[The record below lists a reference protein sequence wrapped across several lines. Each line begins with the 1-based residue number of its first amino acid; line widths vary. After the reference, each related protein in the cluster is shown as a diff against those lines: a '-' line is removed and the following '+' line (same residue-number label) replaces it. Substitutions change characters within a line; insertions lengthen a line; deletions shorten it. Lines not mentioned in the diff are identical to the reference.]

1 MANNFLTV
9 EEARHI
15 TADAR
20 ALQGEYKKAQTKR
33 FLESVKQTALKGLT
47 SLTIYDADCTDQVI
61 IDRLKK
67 LGYTVSVFSDQ
78 RDGDSDSLTISWD

>member
-33 FLESVKQTALKGLT
+33 FLESVKQAALKGLT

-61 IDRLKK
+61 IDRIKG
-67 LGYTVSVFSDQ
+67 LGYIVSVFSGQ
-78 RDGDSDSLTISWD
+78 RDGDSITISWD

>member
-20 ALQGEYKKAQTKR
+20 ALQGEYKKAQTKAR
-33 FLESVKQTALKGLT
+33 IIVKAENE
-47 SLTIYDADCTDQVI
+47 
-61 IDRLKK
+61 
-67 LGYTVSVFSDQ
+67 
-78 RDGDSDSLTISWD
+78 